1 MRLPPLGHAPTNQST
16 KFTTMSEPFAE
27 RRRRLAEVVGDDGL
41 AVIPAA
47 AEVIRN
53 HDVPHPFRQA
63 SAFWYLTGFHE
74 PDAVALI
81 APGHDEGDYT
91 LLVRP
96 KDPAQEVWT
105 GVRAGVEGAKE
116 RFGADAAY
124 PIDEL
129 DTVLE
134 RYAVGREVLWYAAG
148 DPRFDQKIL
157 AIVTTARQQRERFG
171 GTLPSTIK
179 DVSVPLGEMVLFKGP
194 GEIDSL
200 RRACELSAEGHG
212 EAMRFTRP
220 GMFEYQVQAALEY
233 VWRMGGSLR
242 TGYGSIVASGANACI
257 LHYEAN
263 DALIGSDDL
272 LLIDAG
278 AEVDGYTA
286 DITRTFPANGAFSA
300 PARAVY
306 DVVLAAQRKGIEISA
321 PGSTMRAIHD
331 EATRI
336 LTEGMVDLG
345 LLPLSVEESLA
356 MHHYTHF
363 FMHGTGH
370 WLGLDV
376 HDRGTYRVGGV
387 PRHLE
392 PGMAFT
398 VEPGL
403 YVAPDKGEIELSLLE
418 YDVDERNERRLRLGK
433 AAAAALEAEEQE
445 KAEKITHEVPADL
458 LGIGVRIEDDILIT
472 DGGHENLSLGVPTGI
487 DEIEALC
494 GEEPRLPSS
503 F

>member
-1 MRLPPLGHAPTNQST
+1 
-16 KFTTMSEPFAE
+16 MSDRYAD
-27 RRRRLAEVVGDDGL
+27 RRRRLAEVVGPDGL

-47 AEVIRN
+47 TEVIRN

-81 APGHDEGDYT
+81 APGHENGEYV

-105 GVRAGVEGAKE
+105 GIRAGVEGAKE
-116 RFGADAAY
+116 TFGADLAY
-124 PIDEL
+124 GIDEL

-134 RYAVGREVLWYAAG
+134 RYMVGREVLWYAAG
-148 DPRFDQKIL
+148 ESRLDERIL
-157 AIVTTARQQRERFG
+157 AIITSARQHREKFG
-171 GTLPSTIK
+171 GPVPSTIK
-179 DVSVPLGEMVLFKGP
+179 DVSVPLGEMVLFKGAD
-194 GEIDSL
+194 EVESL
-200 RRACELSAEGHG
+200 RRACDLSGEGHR

-220 GMFEYQVQAALEY
+220 EMFEYQVQAALEY
-233 VWRMGGSLR
+233 VWRLGGSLR
-242 TGYGSIVASGANACI
+242 NGYGSIVASGANACI
-257 LHYEAN
+257 LHYVEN
-263 DALIGSDDL
+263 DARIGPHDL
-272 LLIDAG
+272 VLIDAG

-286 DITRTFPANGAFSA
+286 DITRTFPAKGSFAG
-300 PARAVY
+300 PGRAVY
-306 DVVLAAQRKGIEISA
+306 EVVLAAQRKGVEIA
-321 PGSTMRAIHD
+321 VPGSTMRSIHD
-331 EATRI
+331 EATRV

-363 FMHGTGH
+363 YMHGTGH

-376 HDRGTYRVGGV
+376 HDRGSYRVDGA
-387 PRHLE
+387 PRPLQ

-403 YVAPDKGEIELSLLE
+403 YVAPDKDEIELILLE
-418 YDVDERNERRLRLGK
+418 YDLDERNERRFRLGK

-445 KAEKITHEVPADL
+445 KAEKLTHKVPSEL

-472 DGGHENLSLGVPTGI
+472 EGGHENLTVAVPKEI
-487 DEIEALC
+487 DEVEALC
-494 GEEPRLPSS
+494 AEEARLPSTW
-503 F
+503 